1 MEPLKIKLNKMRP
14 DSWLRSP
21 SICGRSTVRTEKTST
36 ENTLLVLC
44 TAGWRPRGGHAMVP
58 NTHSR
63 SNIIAAFTKTHD
75 SLPLGKSSSL
85 RNYEKQA
92 LKMDS
97 QVKTDVIM
105 QQSIN
110 LFAHKHKTN
119 CPKSKQT
126 CLISKYSLALLRFF
140 KHQL

>member
-1 MEPLKIKLNKMRP
+1 
-14 DSWLRSP
+14 
-21 SICGRSTVRTEKTST
+21 
-36 ENTLLVLC
+36 
-44 TAGWRPRGGHAMVP
+44 MVP

-97 QVKTDVIM
+97 QVTDVIM

-119 CPKSKQT
+119 CPKSK
-126 CLISKYSLALLRFF
+126 YRLA
-140 KHQL
+140 

>member
-1 MEPLKIKLNKMRP
+1 MEDDRA
-14 DSWLRSP
+14 SAVAR
-21 SICGRSTVRTEKTST
+21 C
-36 ENTLLVLC
+36 ENRENLHRKH
-44 TAGWRPRGGHAMVP
+44 TALFMHRRLEAARWPRHGPKHA
-58 NTHSR
+58 HSR
-63 SNIIAAFTKTHD
+63 SNIIAAFTKTHA
-75 SLPLGKSSSL
+75 SLTLGKSSSL

-119 CPKSKQT
+119 CPKSK
-126 CLISKYSLALLRFF
+126 YRLA
-140 KHQL
+140 